1 MNVEIGKLSNG
12 LTVITDPMPQLESA
26 FVGIWVNAGAR
37 QETKPVMGVAH
48 MLEHMAF
55 KGTERRN
62 AREIAIEME
71 SVGGFLNAYTSREQ
85 TAFHARILKDDV
97 PLALDILSDI
107 LTNPTFDQAE
117 LERERQVVLQEL
129 GQSRD
134 TPDDLVFDN
143 LQSVIYPSQPMGWPI
158 LGEEATVSG
167 FSRENLHDFMARNYR
182 AGGMV
187 VVASGAVTHADILK
201 IAEDKLSAF
210 RGGDVPAAEAAR
222 YGGGDHR
229 AGDDLE
235 QAHLTFAFPGVAST
249 DPDFY
254 VAQVYATALGGGM
267 SSRLFQEV
275 REKRGLCYAIYSFS
289 QSFKDGGVIGVYTGT
304 GEKEASEIAPVLAGE
319 MALMA
324 ETATEVEVARA
335 KAQLRSG
342 MLMGLERPSSRGE
355 QIAAQWFTHGRVLP
369 VEELSSK
376 LEAVDAVAV
385 RRFGA
390 RLMAT
395 ERPAMAAVGPVG
407 HLESYQTFAGRF
419 GGTKL
424 RAAE

>member
-1 MNVEIGKLSNG
+1 MDIEISKLSNG

-37 QETKPVMGVAH
+37 QEARPIMGVAH

-55 KGTERRN
+55 KGTERRS
-62 AREIAIEME
+62 ARDIANEME

-85 TAFHARILKDDV
+85 TAFHARVLKNDV

-107 LTNPTFDQAE
+107 LVNPVFDQTE

-134 TPDDLVFDN
+134 TPDDLVFDH
-143 LQSVIYPSQPMGWPI
+143 LQSVIFPDQPMGWPI
-158 LGEEATVSG
+158 LGEEDTVSR
-167 FSRENLHDFMARNYR
+167 FSRENLYDFMKRNYR
-182 AGGMV
+182 SAGMV
-187 VVASGAVTHADILK
+187 VVASGAVTHAEVLK
-201 IAEDKLSAF
+201 LVEDRLSNF
-210 RGGDVPAAEAAR
+210 RAGEIPAAEAAR
-222 YGGGDHR
+222 YEGGDCR
-229 AGDDLE
+229 SGDDLE

-254 VAQVYATALGGGM
+254 TAQVYTTALGGGM
-267 SSRLFQEV
+267 SSRLFQEI
-275 REKRGLCYAIYSFS
+275 REKRGLCYSIYSFS
-289 QSFKDGGVIGVYTGT
+289 QSFKDGGVIGIYTGT
-304 GEKEASEIAPVLAGE
+304 GEKEAAEIAPVVAGE

-324 ETATEVEVARA
+324 GNATDAEVARA

-342 MLMGLERPSSRGE
+342 LLMGLERPSSRGE
-355 QIAAQWFTHGRVLP
+355 QIAAQWFTHGRVLSI
-369 VEELSSK
+369 EELTSR
-376 LEAVDAVAV
+376 LEAVDAAAV

-390 RLMAT
+390 RLMET
-395 ERPAMAAVGPVG
+395 QRPSIAAVGPVG
-407 HLESYQTFAGRF
+407 HLESYENFAGRF
-419 GGTKL
+419 GGAKL

>member
-1 MNVEIGKLSNG
+1 MNIEIGKLSNG
-12 LTVITDPMPQLESA
+12 LVVITDPMPQLESA
-26 FVGIWVNAGAR
+26 FIGIWVNAGAR

-55 KGTERRN
+55 KGTERRS
-62 AREIAIEME
+62 ARDIAIEME

-85 TAFHARILKDDV
+85 TAFHARTLKADV

-107 LTNPTFDQAE
+107 LMSPTFDQAE

-134 TPDDLVFDN
+134 TPDDLVFDH

-158 LGEEATVSG
+158 LGEEETVSH
-167 FSRENLHDFMARNYR
+167 FSRQNLHDFMSANYR
-182 AGGMV
+182 ADGMV
-187 VVASGAVTHADILK
+187 VVASGAVTHDAILK
-201 IAEDKLSAF
+201 MAEDKLSSF
-210 RGGDVPAAEAAR
+210 RSGAVPAAEPAR
-222 YGGGDHR
+222 YIGGDHR

-235 QAHLTFAFPGVAST
+235 QAHLTFAFPGVSST

-254 VAQVYATALGGGM
+254 AAQVYAMALGGGM
-267 SSRLFQEV
+267 SSRLFQEI
-275 REKRGLCYAIYSFS
+275 REKRGLCYSIYSFS

-304 GEKEASEIAPVLAGE
+304 GEKEAAEIAPVVAGE

-342 MLMGLERPSSRGE
+342 LLMGLERPSSRAE

-369 VEELSSK
+369 VEELTSR
-376 LEAVDAVAV
+376 LEAIDAAAV

-390 RLMAT
+390 RLMQT
-395 ERPAMAAVGPVG
+395 LRPAMAAVGPVG
-407 HLESYQTFAGRF
+407 HLESYETFAGRF
-419 GGTKL
+419 GGASL

>member
-1 MNVEIGKLSNG
+1 MNVEISKLSNG

-37 QETKPVMGVAH
+37 QETRSVMGVAH

-55 KGTERRN
+55 KGTERRS

-85 TAFHARILKDDV
+85 TAFHARVLKNDV
-97 PLALDILSDI
+97 PLALDVLADI
-107 LTNPTFDQAE
+107 LTSPTFDQSE

-134 TPDDLVFDN
+134 TPDDIVFDN
-143 LQSVIYPSQPMGWPI
+143 LQSVIFPNQPMGWPI
-158 LGEEATVSG
+158 LGEENTVSN
-167 FSRENLHDFMARNYR
+167 FSRENLHDFMAGNYR
-182 AGGMV
+182 SGGMV
-187 VVASGAVTHADILK
+187 VVASGAVTHADVLK
-201 IAEDKLSAF
+201 LAEEKLSTF
-210 RGGDVPAAEAAR
+210 RSGDVPAAEAAR
-222 YGGGDHR
+222 YEGGDHR
-229 AGDDLE
+229 SGDDLE

-254 VAQVYATALGGGM
+254 AAQVYATALGGGM
-267 SSRLFQEV
+267 SSRLFQEI
-275 REKRGLCYAIYSFS
+275 REKRGLCYSIYSFS
-289 QSFKDGGVIGVYTGT
+289 QSFKDGGVVGIYTGT
-304 GEKEASEIAPVLAGE
+304 GEKEAAEIAPVIAGE

-324 ETATEVEVARA
+324 ANATDAEVARA

-342 MLMGLERPSSRGE
+342 LLMGLERPSSRGE

-369 VEELSSK
+369 IEELTSK
-376 LEAVDAVAV
+376 LEAVDAAAV
-385 RRFGA
+385 RRFGT
-390 RLMAT
+390 RLMET
-395 ERPAMAAVGPVG
+395 QRPSMAAVGPVG
-407 HLESYQTFAGRF
+407 HLESYETFAGRF
-419 GGTKL
+419 GGAKL

>member
-1 MNVEIGKLSNG
+1 
-12 LTVITDPMPQLESA
+12 MPQLESA

-37 QETKPVMGVAH
+37 QETRPVMGVAH

-55 KGTERRN
+55 KGTDRRS
-62 AREIAIEME
+62 ARDIANEME

-85 TAFHARILKDDV
+85 TAFHARVLKNDV
-97 PLALDILSDI
+97 PLALDVLSDI
-107 LTNPTFDQAE
+107 LTSPTFDPSE

-129 GQSRD
+129 GQARD
-134 TPDDLVFDN
+134 TPDDIVFDN
-143 LQSVIYPSQPMGWPI
+143 LQAVAFPDQPMGWPI
-158 LGEEATVSG
+158 LGEEDTVG
-167 FSRENLHDFMARNYR
+167 RFSRENLRDFMTANYR

-187 VVASGAVTHADILK
+187 AVASGAVAHDAILK
-201 IAEDKLSAF
+201 LAEEKLAAF
-210 RGGDVPAAEAAR
+210 RGGEVPEAEPAV

-229 AGDDLE
+229 SGDDLE
-235 QAHLTFAFPGVAST
+235 QAHLTFAFPGVSST

-254 VAQVYATALGGGM
+254 TAQVYATALGGGM
-267 SSRLFQEV
+267 SSRLFQEI
-275 REKRGLCYAIYSFS
+275 REKRGLCYSIYSFS
-289 QSFKDGGVIGVYTGT
+289 QSFKDGGIIGIYTGT
-304 GEKEASEIAPVLAGE
+304 GEKEAAEIAPVVAGE

-324 ETATEVEVARA
+324 ANATDIEIARA

-342 MLMGLERPSSRGE
+342 LLMGLERPSSRGE

-376 LEAVDAVAV
+376 LEAVDTAAV

-390 RLMAT
+390 RLMET
-395 ERPAMAAVGPVG
+395 ERPSMACVGPIG
-407 HLESYQTFAGRF
+407 HLESYDTFAGRF
-419 GGTKL
+419 GGARL